1 MTFNK
6 LDTLVEK
13 NSTQNWR
20 LTAWLIMLLLAF
32 LLIWAN
38 FLTIREVTVASGV
51 FVSPGGIKKIRHA
64 EAGIVEGI
72 HVKNDQVVNVDAPL
86 ILIKASESG
95 ENREELKARLD
106 KLFLLKIRLNAEVQG
121 KNNLEYSE
129 KYEKSLSKE
138 IILQRQK
145 FDARRL
151 QIESLA
157 SLFAEKAKLARR
169 EVREFEEQL
178 RAVKNNLRMSMKR
191 YAMSKNLL
199 NDGLIIESEHLQ
211 LESELQRL
219 KVQEQ
224 TLSSSIP
231 QAKEKV
237 IVAETQIR
245 ELTNQF
251 RSKSQIELAK
261 TEKTIVRIE
270 KLLAS
275 SDDQGMR
282 TMIRSPI
289 NGVIKNLMYESVGN
303 VIRPNEPIMEI
314 VPTEVSLVVEA
325 KLKPADRPFVVS
337 NQSAIVK
344 LSAYDHARFGALR
357 GSVTSVSP
365 VASIDESG
373 KSFFKVFVRTYKSFL
388 GNDPRNF
395 KISPGMLATVD
406 IYTGEKTLMDYLITP
421 VMQLNQKA
429 FRER

>member
-1 MTFNK
+1 M
-6 LDTLVEK
+6 
-13 NSTQNWR
+13 
-20 LTAWLIMLLLAF
+20 
-32 LLIWAN
+32 
-38 FLTIREVTVASGV
+38 
-51 FVSPGGIKKIRHA
+51 
-64 EAGIVEGI
+64 
-72 HVKNDQVVNVDAPL
+72 
-86 ILIKASESG
+86 
-95 ENREELKARLD
+95 
-106 KLFLLKIRLNAEVQG
+106 
-121 KNNLEYSE
+121 
-129 KYEKSLSKE
+129 
-138 IILQRQK
+138 
-145 FDARRL
+145 
-151 QIESLA
+151 
-157 SLFAEKAKLARR
+157 
-169 EVREFEEQL
+169 
-178 RAVKNNLRMSMKR
+178 
-191 YAMSKNLL
+191 
-199 NDGLIIESEHLQ
+199 
-211 LESELQRL
+211 QRL

-275 SDDQGMR
+275 PDDQGMR

>member
-64 EAGIVEGI
+64 EVGIVEGI

-129 KYEKSLSKE
+129 KHEKSLSKE

-275 SDDQGMR
+275 PDDQGMR

-337 NQSAIVK
+337 NQTAIVK